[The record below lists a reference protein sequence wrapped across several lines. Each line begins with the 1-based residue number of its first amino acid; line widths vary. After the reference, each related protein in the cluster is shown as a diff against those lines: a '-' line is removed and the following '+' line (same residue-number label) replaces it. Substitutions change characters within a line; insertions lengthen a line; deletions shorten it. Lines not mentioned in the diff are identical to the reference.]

1 MGGFSGDTSTGSG
14 SGGGGPAGKKTS
26 GTYGTTRDAKKTSRR
41 NKFSSAVKKVAK
53 FVATGGITG
62 ALLRGITSSSKKK
75 NKKDSSGNVY
85 SGEAFG
91 YNEAEEKK
99 DYKPNSFSGGGRD
112 DNPQGIELAKKSTTS
127 ATILGPAEI
136 QKEAANNV
144 KGPTT
149 TEMTAGQI
157 SLANKRKGRRAT
169 NITAKKT
176 LAKNYTLS
184 KKTLLG

>member
-1 MGGFSGDTSTGSG
+1 MGGFSSKAST
-14 SGGGGPAGKKTS
+14 GGGGGGVGPAGRTS
-26 GTYGTTRDAKKTSRR
+26 SGSYGTARNARSASRR
-41 NKFSSAVKKVAK
+41 NEFSSAVKKAAK
-53 FVATGGITG
+53 FVASGGITG
-62 ALLRGITSSSKKK
+62 AILRGITSGSKKN

-112 DNPQGIELAKKSTTS
+112 DNPQGIEFAKASTTS

-149 TEMTAGQI
+149 TEMSADQI
-157 SLANKRKGRRAT
+157 LLGNKRKGRMLT

-176 LAKNYTLS
+176 LANNYTLS
-184 KKTLLG
+184 KKSLLG

>member
-1 MGGFSGDTSTGSG
+1 MGGFSSSASTG
-14 SGGGGPAGKKTS
+14 GGGGGVGPAGKTS
-26 GTYGTTRDAKKTSRR
+26 SGSYGTAKDAKKTSRR
-41 NKFSSAVKKVAK
+41 NEFSSAVKKAAK

-62 ALLRGITSSSKKK
+62 AILRGITSSSKKK

-112 DNPQGIELAKKSTTS
+112 DNPQGIELAKQSTTS

-149 TEMTAGQI
+149 TEMSADQI
-157 SLANKRKGRRAT
+157 LLGNKRKGRRAT

-184 KKTLLG
+184 EKTLLG

>member
-1 MGGFSGDTSTGSG
+1 MGGFSG
-14 SGGGGPAGKKTS
+14 GGRTDAGPNRTTASKAGVGNINEKGKKTS
-26 GTYGTTRDAKKTSRR
+26 SRSGGNGFTSTAKK
-41 NKFSSAVKKVAK
+41 FAK

-62 ALLRGITSSSKKK
+62 SILRSITSSSKKK

-85 SGEAFG
+85 GGEAFG

-99 DYKPNSFSGGGRD
+99 DYKPNSFFGGGRN
-112 DNPQGIELAKKSTTS
+112 DNPQGIELAKQSTTS

-149 TEMTAGQI
+149 TEMSADQI
-157 SLANKRKGRRAT
+157 LLGNKRKGRRAT

-176 LAKNYTLS
+176 LDKDFKLS
-184 KKTLLG
+184 QKSLLG

>member
-62 ALLRGITSSSKKK
+62 ALLRGITSSSKK
-75 NKKDSSGNVY
+75 NKKSKSGDVY
-85 SGEAFG
+85 D
-91 YNEAEEKK
+91 YNEAKEKI

-112 DNPQGIELAKKSTTS
+112 DNPQGIEFAKASTTS
-127 ATILGPAEI
+127 ATILGPGEI

-157 SLANKRKGRRAT
+157 SLANKRKGRRST

-184 KKTLLG
+184 KKSLLG